1 MSGKPDDFL
10 DLLHLIVNDQ
20 VAEVARRVQ
29 AKPALATMEFASGA
43 TRESRMLFFF
53 PGISRYLNG
62 GDTALHMAAA
72 AFSRPSAELLIG
84 AGADCRARNR
94 HGAEP
99 LHYASDANHWSPARQ
114 AETIAYLLGLGAAPD
129 VLDDLGVAP
138 LHRAVRTRSSAAVR
152 VLLEGGAPVRQPNH
166 SGSTPLHLAVQ
177 TTGRS
182 GSGTALAR
190 EEQVAI
196 IRLLLASGAEV
207 SDRDGSGKSVEEA
220 ATGDWVIAAL
230 RG

>member
-10 DLLHLIVNDQ
+10 DLIHVIVNGQD
-20 VAEVARRVQ
+20 ADAARRV
-29 AKPALATMEFASGA
+29 AANPALATMAFAGGA

-53 PGISRYLNG
+53 PGISHYLNG

-72 AFSRPSAELLIG
+72 AFSRASAELLIG

-99 LHYASDANHWSPARQ
+99 LHYASDANHWSPAAQ
-114 AETIAYLLGLGAAPD
+114 AETITYLLEKGAAPE

-152 VLLEGGAPVRQPNH
+152 ALLHGGADPRQPNH

-182 GSGTALAR
+182 GSGTPLAR
-190 EEQVAI
+190 EEQAI
-196 IRLLLASGAEV
+196 IIRMLLAAGAHV
-207 SDRDGSGKSVEEA
+207 TDRDGSGKQVDEV
-220 ATGDWVIAAL
+220 ATGDWVLAAL